1 MTARVKERRATYED
15 LLAVPEHLVAEL
27 VDGELYTWPR
37 PRLRHAKVAGR
48 LYGRLERAFD
58 SGDDGPGGWVIV
70 FEPELRLREDALIP
84 DIAGWRLGR
93 APEDLDAARIEI
105 PPDWICE
112 VHSPSNRNFDRVKK
126 MAIYARHQV
135 EYGWLV
141 DPLDRTLEVKQLPAG
156 HWTDLAVFS
165 EGIVRAEP
173 FDAIEIDLDRIWGA
187 PPPSSL

>member
-1 MTARVKERRATYED
+1 MTARAKERRATYED

-37 PRLRHAKVAGR
+37 PRLRHARVAGR
-48 LYGRLERAFD
+48 IYATLERAFD

-70 FEPELRLREDALIP
+70 FEPELRPREDALIP

-135 EYGWLV
+135 EDAWLV
-141 DPLDRTLEVKQLPAG
+141 DPLDRTLEVKQLLSG

-165 EGIVRAEP
+165 EGLVRAEP
-173 FDAIEIDLDRIWGA
+173 FDAIEIDLDKIWGSA
-187 PPPSSL
+187 PPSGP